1 MDDYLPIRYMDLLA
15 TELIVMIL
23 GCLDPRDL
31 LRNLTVCRRF
41 RDAIESSPL
50 LKYSIA
56 LARVGAVDNSNNSL
70 SLKDKLKRLESQEK
84 AWLNLTFARRDTIHI
99 PARFGPFDLCSGVL
113 VGARALAPEDNVDDV
128 DANVQPLPDGDE
140 ENLNARQLLGTTLPS
155 VLSDDTDVR
164 SWSRD
169 VGFPVYGLGIDTQQN
184 LAIVIQRRTSQS
196 AMRLT
201 CFGFQMLRRG
211 IIENSEEPFQIHL
224 LALSTFEPHP
234 LATQRIY
241 EHHTDVRVSQ
251 ISVRCM
257 GNLAGVMF
265 HSFEAELF
273 QQTLLI
279 FDWTTGITKA
289 CIESVKEGRFFD
301 DFGFVTSDTLVL
313 PVRKPGPATLDIYKF
328 DTRKVER
335 RSERIS
341 RGSLP
346 TAVRVASFY
355 LPAMRQP
362 LEVSVNPICCNT
374 EPPIPHRFYAKS
386 SPTTPGPRCPPFYQ
400 DGENSLLS
408 FSFMVCHGHSAQ
420 SVTPLHERFTLVV
433 QRRALLKRIDD
444 ALRPANGRWVG
455 AQWKTM
461 YFPWNEWGPSS
472 SRWLTMKH
480 LSWACFMS
488 GTRLILSP
496 IIPEDRSLCHLR
508 VLDFNPAVVE
518 KEKLRQQQRRSQQP
532 SYCVEEPGCS
542 KGRTICKGKGK
553 RRESDVLEDADAMAK
568 SDIENLASQSALV
581 KLVDEPGRI
590 PAGKLWAQEVHSNL
604 PYRQVTTKESFPY
617 ANVVIDDERI
627 GGILVGEDGE
637 LTDVEVL
644 TMYDDGISIQ

>member
-1 MDDYLPIRYMDLLA
+1 MDDYLPTRYMDLLA

-23 GCLDPRDL
+23 GYLDPRDL
-31 LRNLTVCRRF
+31 LQNLTVCRRF
-41 RDAIESSPL
+41 KEAIESSPL
-50 LKYSIA
+50 LKYNIA
-56 LARVGAVDNSNNSL
+56 LARVGAVDNPNNSL
-70 SLKDKLKRLESQEK
+70 SLKEKLKRLESQEK

-113 VGARALAPEDNVDDV
+113 VGARASAPEENGDDHFAE
-128 DANVQPLPDGDE
+128 ANMQPLPDGDE

-169 VGFPVYGLGIDTQQN
+169 VGFPVYGLGIDTQQD
-184 LAIVIQRRTSQS
+184 LAIVIQRRTSHD
-196 AMRLT
+196 
-201 CFGFQMLRRG
+201 
-211 IIENSEEPFQIHL
+211 EPFQIHL

-234 LATQRIY
+234 LASQRIY

-273 QQTLLI
+273 QQTLLV

-301 DFGFVTSDTLVL
+301 DFGFITSDTLVL

-335 RSERIS
+335 RSERLS

-346 TAVRVASFY
+346 CAVRIASFW

-374 EPPIPHRFYAKS
+374 EPPIPHRYYAKA
-386 SPTTPGPRCPPFYQ
+386 SPTSPGPRCPPFYQ

-433 QRRALLKRIDD
+433 QRRALLKRIEE
-444 ALRPANGRWVG
+444 ALRPANSRWVG
-455 AQWKTM
+455 SHWKTVN
-461 YFPWNEWGPSS
+461 FPWNEWGPSS

-518 KEKLRQQQRRSQQP
+518 KEKLRQQQRRSLLP

-553 RRESDVLEDADAMAK
+553 RRESDVVEDADAMAK
-568 SDIENLASQSALV
+568 SDIENLSYQSALV

-590 PAGKLWAQEVHSNL
+590 LAGKLWAHEVHSNL

-644 TMYDDGISIQ
+644 TMYDDGSSTQ